1 MFSRLK
7 KKIAEE
13 EGIEEGAI
21 GSKGGPGSAVQQ
33 KKPLDEGAA
42 GGLRSH
48 GGSSSNLSSRGSS
61 GSLPGLPITTPN
73 KKQVLMGIV
82 SGCVYSGGD

>member
-13 EGIEEGAI
+13 EGIDESAI
-21 GSKGGPGSAVQQ
+21 RSKVQ
-33 KKPLDEGAA
+33 GA
-42 GGLRSH
+42 GGATPVQKHPDEVGGMRSH

-73 KKQVLMGIV
+73 KKQVK
-82 SGCVYSGGD
+82 

>member
-13 EGIEEGAI
+13 EGIDENAI
-21 GSKGGPGSAVQQ
+21 RSKVQ
-33 KKPLDEGAA
+33 GA
-42 GGLRSH
+42 GGATPVQKRPDEASGMRSH

-73 KKQVLMGIV
+73 KKQVK
-82 SGCVYSGGD
+82 